1 MARISERAAA
11 AILAAG
17 GSSRLGEDKV
27 TLDLGPLPVV
37 CWSIAAARA
46 SGVFDEIV
54 VVAAPARLE
63 AVSALVAA
71 RYRDVRVVAG
81 GAVRTASSWAA
92 LDATSAPVI
101 AIHDAARPFVQP
113 ALFARCVEGATRDGS
128 AIAGIPL
135 ADTVRRADEAGASL
149 EELEREGLWQIQTP
163 QAFRRDLL
171 ERSRRA
177 AGDRSFT
184 DDAAAVVAAGERV
197 RMVHGDRRNLKLT
210 TMEDV
215 SYARELVAK
224 GIVAVAAVSSGQRSQ
239 QRI

>member
-1 MARISERAAA
+1 M
-11 AILAAG
+11 L
-17 GSSRLGEDKV
+17 
-27 TLDLGPLPVV
+27 
-37 CWSIAAARA
+37 
-46 SGVFDEIV
+46 
-54 VVAAPARLE
+54 
-63 AVSALVAA
+63 
-71 RYRDVRVVAG
+71 
-81 GAVRTASSWAA
+81 
-92 LDATSAPVI
+92 